1 MFAETVTSQVK
12 VWLIQLKILKH
23 GKWCVEFSGSKPKE
37 KRYGWRFLRLKTSNK
52 STPRVLTGSPA
63 VGKVSLITLE
73 LKMVEERQKQPI

>member
-1 MFAETVTSQVK
+1 MEKDALQ
-12 VWLIQLKILKH
+12 
-23 GKWCVEFSGSKPKE
+23 FSESKPKE

-73 LKMVEERQKQPI
+73 LKMVEERQK